1 MRVGLLVVFLFVS
14 LLSFS
19 QTESL
24 IENLKETPNDSLRQI
39 SLVKNLLVKSVSME
53 YDDSASF
60 DTYNKIGL
68 IFYSKNLPEFT
79 EEFFYLAKQSA
90 EAMGDYDKAAQM
102 IMNIGVVREM
112 SGDYVAALN
121 NYQESLKAFNKTGN
135 KKSQS
140 LVYNNIAIVHQE
152 LGNNDQAYQNLIQS
166 YNLKVEVK
174 DSALIASALNN
185 LGVFYEES
193 LGDLDSALCFYSDAQ
208 EIYILLEDSRNTA
221 ICQNNIANLLFKDKK
236 YDAARKAFKVSV
248 AGFRLL
254 DDKLWLSRSL
264 MYSGQLEAETGN
276 FLVAV
281 NFMEESLNLL
291 IDSGYTRNL
300 MEVYGSIA
308 KAYLKVGDFKN
319 SALSFEQYDLLK
331 DSLLNIDKQNEIS
344 KLEVKYQ
351 TTQKEFK
358 IEALQREKEIQNRK
372 IAQISSLIVA
382 IIVILGFIIIVLY
395 MRGKQRKLFMQN
407 KNMTIKQQILQNQ
420 MNPHFLF
427 NVLTSIQGYMS
438 DSNTE
443 KASDY
448 LSKFSK
454 LTRMVLQSSAQDKIL
469 LSEEIELLTNY
480 IQLEQLRLVKSF
492 ELVLTID
499 NEIEVEEINIPPMM
513 IQPFVENA
521 IKHGLKNIENGVLE
535 LKILEKDSYILF
547 SINDNGKGFEK
558 GEMDSTGHKSMALG
572 IINERADILK
582 QKWKKDVSIS
592 FFSDEKGTK
601 VDVKLP
607 EI

>member
-39 SLVKNLLVKSVSME
+39 SLIKNLLVKSVSVE
-53 YDDSASF
+53 YDDSAAF
-60 DTYNKIGL
+60 ENYNKIGL

-152 LGNNDQAYQNLIQS
+152 LGNDDLAYQNLIQS

-221 ICQNNIANLLFKDKK
+221 ICQNNIANLLFKDKN
-236 YDAARKAFKVSV
+236 YDAARKAFEESV

-264 MYSGQLEAETGN
+264 MYSGQLEAEIGN

-281 NFMEESLNLL
+281 KFMEESLNLL

-300 MEVYGSIA
+300 MEVYGSVA

-351 TTQKEFK
+351 TAQKELE
-358 IEALQREKEIQNRK
+358 IEALQKEKEIQNRK

-438 DSNTE
+438 DSNSE

-480 IQLEQLRLVKSF
+480 IQLEQLRLEKSF
-492 ELVLTID
+492 EFVLSID
-499 NEIEVEEINIPPMM
+499 DAIETEEINIPPMM

-547 SINDNGKGFEK
+547 SISDNGKGFEK
-558 GEMDSTGHKSMALG
+558 GEIDSTNHKSLALG
-572 IINERADILK
+572 IINERAEILK
-582 QKWKKDVSIS
+582 QKWKKDVSVS
-592 FFSDEKGTK
+592 FKSDEKGTK

>member
-1 MRVGLLVVFLFVS
+1 MRLGLLVVLLFS
-14 LLSFS
+14 AYFSFS
-19 QTESL
+19 QTQL
-24 IENLKETPNDSLRQI
+24 LVDKLGNTPNDSI
-39 SLVKNLLVKSVSME
+39 SQLSFIKELLVKSIEVE
-53 YDDSASF
+53 FEDSAEF
-60 DTYNKIGL
+60 ENYNQIGL

-90 EAMGDYDKAAQM
+90 EAMGDFDKVAQM

-112 SGDYVAALN
+112 SGDYVAALK

-152 LGNNDQAYQNLIQS
+152 LDNDDLAYQNLIQS

-193 LGDLDSALCFYSDAQ
+193 RKDLDSALYFYSDAK
-208 EIYILLEDSRNTA
+208 EIYILLSDKRNTA
-221 ICQNNIANLLFKDKK
+221 ICENNIANLLFRKKD
-236 YDAARKAFKVSV
+236 YENARIGFEKSVS
-248 AGFRLL
+248 GFREL
-254 DDKLWLSRSL
+254 DDKLWLSRAL
-264 MYSGQLEAETGN
+264 MYSGQLETETGN
-276 FLVAV
+276 YNEAVSFL
-281 NFMEESLNLL
+281 EESLELL
-291 IDSGYTRNL
+291 KNSGYTRNL

-308 KAYLKVGDFKN
+308 KAYLKSGDYKK
-319 SALSFEQYDLLK
+319 SALNFEQYDLLK

-344 KLEVKYQ
+344 KLELKYQ
-351 TTQKEFK
+351 TTQKELE

-382 IIVILGFIIIVLY
+382 VVVILGFIIIVLY

-427 NVLTSIQGYMS
+427 NVLTSIQSYMS
-438 DSNTE
+438 DSNSE
-443 KASDY
+443 KASEY
-448 LSKFSK
+448 LSKFSR

-469 LSEEIELLTNY
+469 LSEEIELLSNY
-480 IQLEQLRLVKSF
+480 IQLEQLRLEKSF
-492 ELVLTID
+492 EFILTVED
-499 NEIEVEEINIPPMM
+499 GLETDEISIPPMM

-521 IKHGLKNIENGVLE
+521 IKHGLKNVESGILE
-535 LKILEKDSYILF
+535 LAISENESYVLF
-547 SINDNGKGFEK
+547 SISDNGKGLDFNEK
-558 GEMDSTGHKSMALG
+558 KSENHKSLALS

-582 QKWKKDVSIS
+582 QKWKKDVSIEFLS
-592 FFSDEKGTK
+592 SEKGTK
-601 VDVKLP
+601 VVVRLP

>member
-1 MRVGLLVVFLFVS
+1 
-14 LLSFS
+14 
-19 QTESL
+19 
-24 IENLKETPNDSLRQI
+24 
-39 SLVKNLLVKSVSME
+39 
-53 YDDSASF
+53 
-60 DTYNKIGL
+60 
-68 IFYSKNLPEFT
+68 
-79 EEFFYLAKQSA
+79 
-90 EAMGDYDKAAQM
+90 
-102 IMNIGVVREM
+102 
-112 SGDYVAALN
+112 
-121 NYQESLKAFNKTGN
+121 
-135 KKSQS
+135 
-140 LVYNNIAIVHQE
+140 
-152 LGNNDQAYQNLIQS
+152 
-166 YNLKVEVK
+166 
-174 DSALIASALNN
+174 
-185 LGVFYEES
+185 
-193 LGDLDSALCFYSDAQ
+193 
-208 EIYILLEDSRNTA
+208 
-221 ICQNNIANLLFKDKK
+221 
-236 YDAARKAFKVSV
+236 
-248 AGFRLL
+248 
-254 DDKLWLSRSL
+254 
-264 MYSGQLEAETGN
+264 
-276 FLVAV
+276 
-281 NFMEESLNLL
+281 MEESLNLL

>member
-1 MRVGLLVVFLFVS
+1 
-14 LLSFS
+14 
-19 QTESL
+19 
-24 IENLKETPNDSLRQI
+24 
-39 SLVKNLLVKSVSME
+39 ME

-60 DTYNKIGL
+60 DNFNKIGL

-152 LGNNDQAYQNLIQS
+152 LGNDDLAYQNLIQS

-221 ICQNNIANLLFKDKK
+221 ICQNNIANLLFKDKN
-236 YDAARKAFKVSV
+236 YDAARKAFEESV

-264 MYSGQLEAETGN
+264 MYSGQLEAEIGN

-281 NFMEESLNLL
+281 KFMEESLNLL

-300 MEVYGSIA
+300 MEVYGSVA

-351 TTQKEFK
+351 TAQKELE
-358 IEALQREKEIQNRK
+358 IEALQKEKEIQNRK

-438 DSNTE
+438 DSNSE

-480 IQLEQLRLVKSF
+480 IQLEQLRLEKSF
-492 ELVLTID
+492 EFVLSID
-499 NEIEVEEINIPPMM
+499 DAIETEEINIPPMM

-547 SINDNGKGFEK
+547 SISDNGKGFEK
-558 GEMDSTGHKSMALG
+558 GEIDSTNHKSLALG
-572 IINERADILK
+572 IINERAEILK
-582 QKWKKDVSIS
+582 QKWKKDVSVS
-592 FFSDEKGTK
+592 FKSDEKGTK